1 MAATLLGAGLAPQ
14 SALIVTQLPQ
24 PSTDHAAVS
33 SAEFHT
39 VQVPILPTSPTAEL
53 LQPGQQQEGGSSG
66 GAAAVAAP
74 TNVPTVAVPAA
85 RQYPVLRMLCWHLA
99 GLTINQEHADGA
111 AHAHVIADV
120 QQVMHEVWSL
130 CNRLQDE
137 QVFFS
142 WGDLREVDTV
152 ATLYTHLSQSK
163 FIPGRVTS
171 IPSDPN
177 NAAAGN
183 RVPRLPLLPNTGG
196 KDPVCPCVL
205 GHDLLIIAVCA
216 GRSWRMAATRL
227 LASSA
232 AGSGAAG
239 RGPHSGLQDR

>member
-14 SALIVTQLPQ
+14 SALLATQLPQ

-33 SAEFHT
+33 TEEFHT

-66 GAAAVAAP
+66 GAAADATP
-74 TNVPTVAVPAA
+74 TNVPTVAVPVA
-85 RQYPVLRMLCWHLA
+85 RQYPVLRMLCWYLA
-99 GLTINQEHADGA
+99 GVTINQEHADGA

-142 WGDLREVDTV
+142 RGDLRACGYRRTTTDRTHVIVKV
-152 ATLYTHLSQSK
+152 ASWACDKYTERPEQCRCRK
-163 FIPGRVTS
+163 
-171 IPSDPN
+171 
-177 NAAAGN
+177 
-183 RVPRLPLLPNTGG
+183 
-196 KDPVCPCVL
+196 
-205 GHDLLIIAVCA
+205 
-216 GRSWRMAATRL
+216 
-227 LASSA
+227 
-232 AGSGAAG
+232 
-239 RGPHSGLQDR
+239 